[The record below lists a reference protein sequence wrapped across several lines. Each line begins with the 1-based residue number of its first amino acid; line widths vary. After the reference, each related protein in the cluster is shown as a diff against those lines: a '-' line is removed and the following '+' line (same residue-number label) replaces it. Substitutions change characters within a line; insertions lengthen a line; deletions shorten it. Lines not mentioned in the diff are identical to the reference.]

1 MLLSVIRERIW
12 VNYGEDCSCW
22 VIWVSP
28 LNRMVFVMKDC
39 GSYEI
44 VFAAILALVLAVV
57 FAEIDALLLVFPVI
71 LVFMIFDE
79 FVLLVVVLLILILL
93 LLVVLFYITPY
104 KSLLV
109 SSFTSPIIPI
119 TKFVTLICPLTI
131 QYVLLLYM

>member
-1 MLLSVIRERIW
+1 
-12 VNYGEDCSCW
+12 
-22 VIWVSP
+22 
-28 LNRMVFVMKDC
+28 MKDC

-57 FAEIDALLLVFPVI
+57 FAEITALLLVFTVI
-71 LVFMIFDE
+71 LIFGEFDE
-79 FVLLVVVLLILILL
+79 FVLLVVVLLIFIL
-93 LLVVLFYITPY
+93 LLVVLFYIIPY
-104 KSLLV
+104 TSLLV